1 LICYRP
7 FRNSDPP
14 HLAEIWRT
22 QPRERA
28 LAQPGSTDVLEMLV
42 LAKPYF
48 DNAGLIVAADGDH
61 PVGFVHAGFGP
72 SDDEQSFSRELG
84 TTYMV
89 MVRPNYQR
97 QGIGRQLLA
106 HAEQYLRS
114 QGAKVL
120 YGGGIQPLNAF
131 YLGLY
136 GGSEL
141 PGVLD
146 TVPQA
151 QRLFEASGYRA
162 IDRVLVWQR
171 SLAGFRPSVD
181 RQQMHIRRRS
191 VFQVAEDPP
200 ARTWWDACTYGAFQR
215 VRFELFD
222 RQTKLLLGS
231 LVAWNIEPLGS
242 TWGVHAAGI
251 TELAVDLQQ
260 RRQGVGAFLLGE
272 ALRQLQLHGFTRVEV
287 QTMQHNEAARALYA
301 KLGFDQVDQGVVF
314 RKDGAI

>member
-1 LICYRP
+1 MICYRP

-28 LAQPGSTDVLEMLV
+28 LAQPASTEVIELMV

-48 DNAGLIVAADGDH
+48 DNAGLIVATDDEH

-72 SDDEQSFSRELG
+72 SDDEQGFCRDLG

-89 MVRPNYQR
+89 MVRPNYQH
-97 QGIGRQLLA
+97 QGIGRHLLSQ
-106 HAEQYLRS
+106 AEQYLRTG
-114 QGAKVL
+114 GAKVL
-120 YGGGIQPLNAF
+120 YGGGIQPLNGF

-146 TVPQA
+146 TVPRA

-162 IDRVLVWQR
+162 IDRVQVWQR
-171 SLAGFRPSVD
+171 GLAGFRPSVD
-181 RQQMHIRRRS
+181 RQQMHFRRRS
-191 VFQVAEDPP
+191 LFQTAEDPP
-200 ARTWWDACTYGAFQR
+200 ARTWWDACTYGSFQR
-215 VRFELFD
+215 VRFELLD
-222 RQTKLLLGS
+222 RQTKSLLGS

-251 TELAVDLQQ
+251 TEFTVDESQ
-260 RRQGVGAFLLGE
+260 RRQGVGTFLLGE
-272 ALRQLQLHGFTRVEV
+272 ALRQL
-287 QTMQHNEAARALYA
+287 
-301 KLGFDQVDQGVVF
+301 
-314 RKDGAI
+314 